1 MTTGQLLRRARK
13 KAGLTQAELA
23 EKLNIS
29 YQNISQWERDLRQPK
44 VETLEKIAE
53 ALKISPADLGII
65 RYEAYFPFDPASHQ
79 ILLDAIDRAF
89 KPMPKL
95 EPLNTKVSNSEA
107 LRHRLLQNFSALN
120 EFGQQKAVE
129 RVEELT
135 EIERYRKGKSSA
147 DGD

>member
-95 EPLNTKVSNSEA
+95 EPLNTKVSNSE
-107 LRHRLLQNFSALN
+107 SITSSSTT
-120 EFGQQKAVE
+120 EFFC
-129 RVEELT
+129 
-135 EIERYRKGKSSA
+135 S
-147 DGD
+147 

>member
-89 KPMPKL
+89 KPMPK
-95 EPLNTKVSNSEA
+95 
-107 LRHRLLQNFSALN
+107 
-120 EFGQQKAVE
+120 
-129 RVEELT
+129 
-135 EIERYRKGKSSA
+135 
-147 DGD
+147 